1 MKENF
6 SPEVE
11 WSFMTPNAT
20 CPVCGV
26 RVYFYANSNGSRV
39 FFDDVGPPWPKHP
52 CTDRV
57 KFSSAFLHEVRM
69 AEISSRFSKKS
80 ATRRP
85 LERDGWK
92 LFKALHT
99 KSFRQELE
107 HVASGR
113 KFETN
118 ILKDHIPGLAQAIWV
133 REHSHNTAELSY
145 FDLNSFKVVSR
156 NMPNLE
162 ARKYA
167 TMGDWLPFSTWFRR
181 I

>member
-1 MKENF
+1 
-6 SPEVE
+6 
-11 WSFMTPNAT
+11 MTPNAT

-57 KFSSAFLHEVRM
+57 KLSSTFLYQVRM
-69 AEISSRFSKKS
+69 AEITAQYGKKP
-80 ATRRP
+80 AARRS
-85 LERDGWK
+85 LDRDGWR

-118 ILKDHIPGLAQAIWV
+118 ILKDNIPGLGQAIWI
-133 REHSHNTAELSY
+133 REQSHNTAEVSY
-145 FDLNSFKVVSR
+145 FDLDNFKVVSR
-156 NMPNLE
+156 VMPNLE

-167 TMGDWLPFSTWFRR
+167 TMGEWLPFSTWFRHLLR
-181 I
+181 